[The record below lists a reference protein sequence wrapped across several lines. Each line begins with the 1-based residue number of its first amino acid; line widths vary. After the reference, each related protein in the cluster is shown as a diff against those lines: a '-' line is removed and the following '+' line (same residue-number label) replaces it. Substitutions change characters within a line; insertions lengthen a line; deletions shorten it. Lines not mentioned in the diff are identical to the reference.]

1 MPAVAG
7 AAYFKSIGQVGRSV
21 DLQTSP
27 WRTFAMSH
35 SPAAARRL
43 TRTTSRF
50 LLVPVTHGLGFT

>member
-1 MPAVAG
+1 LPAVAG
-7 AAYFKSIGQVGRSV
+7 TAYFKSIGQVGRSV

-35 SPAAARRL
+35 SPAARRL